1 MATADK
7 AVLSL
12 VKAQVFGPDVRRIVR
27 DIATRLG
34 AHGTKATPGGA
45 ALARAAPEVR
55 RIVRDIATRR
65 AATGPKATAE
75 RAALDAASR
84 KLDAQQRHFVD
95 AIADG
100 GGC

>member
-27 DIATRLG
+27 DIATRL
-34 AHGTKATPGGA
+34 AATGTKAPRARGPG
-45 ALARAAPEVR
+45 
-55 RIVRDIATRR
+55 T
-65 AATGPKATAE
+65 
-75 RAALDAASR
+75 AASR

-100 GGC
+100 GESRALRAKLTEGERQQAEVTDLLKPDRPRPPPR